1 MVCPKSFPV
10 SVRYLP
16 LLVLHTLTELTS
28 VLNVGTLDVRVRG
41 NAIFPS
47 SFLGRFHILLATLR
61 QIHLVLQI
69 SAFSNELK
77 ELSPSY
83 FIIDQLSACLPLLR
97 WMWSNQRILFYCHF
111 PDQLLARRD
120 AKGVIGLI
128 TSVYRFVFDHFEVW
142 TMTAADSVV
151 VNSKFTKTVVS
162 ETLGK
167 VIGDDAKVIYPC
179 VDTSEKSIPQ
189 EKTKLWEGK
198 KIFLSINRFEGKKG
212 VDLAIRA
219 FHGLTEQERQQ
230 SRLVIAGRF
239 RHCML
244 YRMC

>member
-1 MVCPKSFPV
+1 MVCLNLSQCL
-10 SVRYLP
+10 SSQLP
-16 LLVLHTLTELTS
+16 LLALHTPTELTS
-28 VLNVGTLDVRVRG
+28 VFDVGSLDVRVRG

-69 SAFSNELK
+69 SAFGNELK
-77 ELSPSY
+77 ELNPSC

-97 WMWSNQRILFYCHF
+97 WMWPKQRLLFYCHF

-120 AKGVIGLI
+120 ATGVIGVI
-128 TSVYRFVFDHFEVW
+128 TKVYRFVFDRFEIW
-142 TMTAADSVV
+142 TMNAADIVV
-151 VNSKFTKTVVS
+151 VNSKFTKSVVS
-162 ETLGK
+162 DTLGK

-212 VDLAIRA
+212 ADLAIRA
-219 FHGLTEQERQQ
+219 FHGLSEQERQQ

-239 RHCML
+239 GLCML
-244 YRMC
+244 YDMC